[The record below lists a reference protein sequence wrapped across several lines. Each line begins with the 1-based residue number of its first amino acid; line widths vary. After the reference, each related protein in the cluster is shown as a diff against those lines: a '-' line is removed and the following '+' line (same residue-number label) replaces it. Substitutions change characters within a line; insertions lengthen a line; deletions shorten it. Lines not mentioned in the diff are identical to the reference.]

1 MTKLILTMTY
11 LKMHATIYKE
21 TLSVTYTLII
31 SKSVMAFNIDK
42 DILELEVDCFTC
54 KEQASE
60 VL

>member
-1 MTKLILTMTY
+1 MTY
-11 LKMHATIYKE
+11 LKVHATIYKE